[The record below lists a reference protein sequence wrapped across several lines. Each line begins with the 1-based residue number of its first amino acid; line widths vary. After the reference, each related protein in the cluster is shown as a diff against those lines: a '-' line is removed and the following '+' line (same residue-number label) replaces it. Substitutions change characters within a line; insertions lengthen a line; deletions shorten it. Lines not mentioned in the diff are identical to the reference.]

1 LRAFRWAP
9 GSGELLD
16 IGVERD
22 GPESGGWMSARTAG
36 KSRRRERWRTKGASA
51 PSEGWSERRRMRKW
65 KRSAASPEV
74 ARESSRKCS
83 LVRAPVYPGE
93 KPEAPL

>member
-22 GPESGGWMSARTAG
+22 GPESGGWMSACTAG
-36 KSRRRERWRTKGASA
+36 SRGGGRGGERRAQARRRRGGVS
-51 PSEGWSERRRMRKW
+51 G
-65 KRSAASPEV
+65 
-74 ARESSRKCS
+74 
-83 LVRAPVYPGE
+83 GG
-93 KPEAPL
+93 